1 MFVRPALRHPAL
13 AVVVASLV
21 LGLGACADDDDAA
34 LSTSP
39 SEPAPAASET
49 PSATAAFPVEIEHAF
64 GTAKIEEQPTRV
76 LALGY
81 QEQDSILALGV
92 KPIAV
97 RYWFG
102 PEDDQ
107 IWPWAEEAA
116 GDDGTNVEVLK
127 MDDGINFEAIA
138 ALDPDL
144 ILGVYSDLDQT
155 SYDRLSQIAPTVGR
169 PTDYIDYGTP
179 WDVQLE
185 LAGKALGKS
194 ELAEELIDEV
204 EDRFAEIK
212 DAHPEWAGK
221 EAVVATFG
229 GTDDDLATFAGSD
242 ARSRFFQQLG
252 FVTPAEIDE
261 EAGDSF
267 YLQVSKENAEI
278 LDRDL
283 LVWDQVSY
291 TEGGRDTIED
301 DPILSA
307 LAAMEDGRAVYTE
320 GDMEFAY
327 AFNSVLSLPFVLDRI
342 VPLLEEALDDEA
354 SSSSSSSSSDDAS
367 PSASPTD

>member
-1 MFVRPALRHPAL
+1 MFVRPALRHSAL
-13 AVVVASLV
+13 VVVASLT
-21 LGLGACADDDDAA
+21 LGLGACADDDEAA
-34 LSTSP
+34 LSTSR
-39 SEPAPAASET
+39 SDPAPAASET

-64 GTAKIEEQPTRV
+64 GTATIEEQPTRV

-116 GDDGTNVEVLK
+116 GDDGTNVEILK

-144 ILGVYSDLDQT
+144 ILGVYSDLEQT

-169 PTDYIDYGTP
+169 PKDFVDYGTP

-194 ELAEELIDEV
+194 DRAEELIGEV
-204 EDRFAEIK
+204 EDRFAEIR

-229 GTDDDLATFAGSD
+229 GTDDDLATFAGAD
-242 ARSRFFQQLG
+242 PRSRFFQQLG

-261 EAGDSF
+261 QAGDQF
-267 YLQVSKENAEI
+267 YLKVSKENAEI
-278 LDRDL
+278 LDGDL

-291 TEGGRDTIED
+291 TEGGRDTIDD
-301 DPILSA
+301 DPVLSA
-307 LAAMEDGRAVYTE
+307 LDAMEEGRVVYTE

-342 VPLLEEALDDEA
+342 VPLLEEALGAEA
-354 SSSSSSSSSDDAS
+354 SS
-367 PSASPTD
+367 